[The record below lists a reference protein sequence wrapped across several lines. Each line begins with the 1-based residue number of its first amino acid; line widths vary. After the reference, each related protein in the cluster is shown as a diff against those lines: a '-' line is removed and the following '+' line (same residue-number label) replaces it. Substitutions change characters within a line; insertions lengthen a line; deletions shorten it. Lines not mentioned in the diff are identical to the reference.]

1 MIPARTLILTVV
13 ALIAFAANSI
23 FCRLA
28 LNHGLID
35 PIAFTQTRLLSGA
48 LVLFPLLFLRRG
60 KRLFVLGFWRPAVA
74 LFAYAIA
81 FSLAY
86 VAMGAGTG
94 ALILFATVQI
104 TMIGLGV
111 LRGLRPGVLEWLG
124 LGIAFA
130 GLVVLV
136 APGVTAPPWASA
148 VLMALAGAAWG
159 IYTVIG
165 KGEGDPIHA
174 TARNFV
180 LAIPL
185 SLALFAAGPL
195 WSGAKP
201 EGIVLA
207 AVSGA
212 LTSAFGY
219 IVWYAALKGLSHM
232 QASIVQVASP
242 VLVAI
247 GGILFLGETFTLR
260 LVVAA
265 GLILGGIVLTIRAVR
280 SSALPAQPTGPS
292 RMSR

>member
-13 ALIAFAANSI
+13 TLVAFAANSI

-28 LNHGLID
+28 LKQDLID
-35 PIAFTQTRLLSGA
+35 PVAFTQVRLLSGA
-48 LVLFPLLFLRRG
+48 FVLFPLLFLRRG
-60 KRLFVLGFWRPAVA
+60 QRLLVPGFWRPAVA

-104 TMIGLGV
+104 TMIGLAM

-124 LGIAFA
+124 LGVAFA
-130 GLVVLV
+130 GLVLLV
-136 APGVTAPPWASA
+136 APGVSAPPGASA
-148 VLMALAGAAWG
+148 LLMAVAGVAWG
-159 IYTVIG
+159 IYTVLG

-195 WSGAKP
+195 WSGAAP
-201 EGIVLA
+201 EGIALA
-207 AVSGA
+207 AVSGGV
-212 LTSAFGY
+212 TSALGY
-219 IVWYAALKGLSHM
+219 IFWYAALKGLGTM

-247 GGILFLGETFTLR
+247 GGILFLGESFTLR
-260 LVVAA
+260 LLVAA
-265 GLILGGIVLTIRAVR
+265 ALILGGIVLTIRAGR
-280 SSALPAQPTGPS
+280 SRALPAQPTRPS